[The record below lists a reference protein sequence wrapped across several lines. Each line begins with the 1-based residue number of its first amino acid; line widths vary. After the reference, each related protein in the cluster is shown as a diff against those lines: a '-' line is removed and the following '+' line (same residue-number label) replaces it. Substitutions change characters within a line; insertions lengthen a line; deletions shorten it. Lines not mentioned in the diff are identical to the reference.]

1 MLPRLLNVVVAL
13 LICASAHGQSRQER
27 GKKLIDEVVAALG
40 GDRFLGMKDRV
51 ESGRAY
57 SFFREELSGLSLA
70 TVYTRYLENPA
81 PGTVGLVERQ
91 SFGKEERSGAALFL
105 PDKGYEITFRG
116 ARPYPEER
124 FERWRDSTLL
134 NILYILRM
142 RLEEP
147 GLLFDAVGQD
157 ILDNLPVEIV
167 DVTDS
172 ENRTV
177 RVWIDQRTK
186 LPVRQV
192 YYRRDPKTRQRFEEV
207 TIFSKYRDVGQGV
220 QWPFN
225 LQRLRDG
232 QQTFQMYADTV
243 QINQSL
249 RDDLF
254 TLSPDTKV
262 LKPLK

>member
-1 MLPRLLNVVVAL
+1 MLPRLLTLFFAAFLCV
-13 LICASAHGQSRQER
+13 SAHGQNRQER

-40 GDRFLGMKDRV
+40 GDRFFAMEDRV

-70 TVYTRYLENPA
+70 TVYTRYLKDPA
-81 PGTVGLVERQ
+81 PGTVGLAERQ

-124 FERWRDSTLL
+124 FERWRDSTLQ

-142 RLEEP
+142 RLNEP
-147 GLLFDAVGQD
+147 GLLFDAVGAD

-167 DVTDS
+167 EVTDA

-177 RVWIDQRTK
+177 KVWIDRRTK

-192 YYRRDPKTRQRFEEV
+192 YYRRDPKTKERFEEV
-207 TIFSKYRDVGQGV
+207 TIFSKYRDVGEGV
-220 QWPFN
+220 QWPYN

-232 QQTFQMYADTV
+232 QQIFQMYADTV

-249 RDDLF
+249 KDELF
-254 TLSPDTKV
+254 TLSPKTKV